1 MRLVLIGAA
10 VTVFGG
16 FTSATATGQTNQ
28 LPTASEVVHLR
39 GECQRL
45 GEELLAV
52 KVLPEVKSQVSHYN
66 PRDNSCYVLVT
77 LRTDK
82 YQNHS
87 LYDGQSLKLIA
98 IAEIDTMFKWVDQ
111 NGLFMTGG
119 GVYDSV
125 CAYIDEKMEGKD
137 QCADLHSWWLSKQ
150 AEGYQPT
157 CEALPCH

>member
-1 MRLVLIGAA
+1 MHLVLVGAA

-16 FTSATATGQTNQ
+16 FTSATAAGQADQ
-28 LPTASEVVHLR
+28 LPTVSETVHLQA
-39 GECQRL
+39 ECQRL
-45 GEELLAV
+45 GEELLAL

-77 LRTDK
+77 LQTDK

-98 IAEIDTMFKWVDQ
+98 IAEINIMFNWIDQ
-111 NGLFMTGG
+111 NGLFMAGG
-119 GVYDSV
+119 GIYDSV
-125 CAYIDEKMEGKD
+125 CAFIDEKMEGKD
-137 QCADLHSWWLSKQ
+137 LCMDLHSWWLSKQ

-157 CEALPCH
+157 CEALPCR

>member
-16 FTSATATGQTNQ
+16 FTSVTATGQTNR
-28 LPTASEVVHLR
+28 LPTEPEIVHLR
-39 GECQRL
+39 AECQHL

-66 PRDNSCYVLVT
+66 PRDNNCYVLVT
-77 LRTDK
+77 LRTVK

-98 IAEIDTMFKWVDQ
+98 IAEVDTMFKRVDQ
-111 NGLFMTGG
+111 NGLFMKGG

-137 QCADLHSWWLSKQ
+137 QCADLHSLWLSKQ
-150 AEGYQPT
+150 VEGYKPT
-157 CEALPCH
+157 CEALPCR

>member
-16 FTSATATGQTNQ
+16 FTSVAATGQASQ
-28 LPTASEVVHLR
+28 LPTASEIVHLR

-45 GEELLAV
+45 GEELLAA
-52 KVLPEVKSQVSHYN
+52 KVLPEVKSQASHYN

-82 YQNHS
+82 YHNHS

-111 NGLFMTGG
+111 NGLFMIGG

-125 CAYIDEKMEGKD
+125 CSYIDEKMESKD

-157 CEALPCH
+157 CEALPCQ